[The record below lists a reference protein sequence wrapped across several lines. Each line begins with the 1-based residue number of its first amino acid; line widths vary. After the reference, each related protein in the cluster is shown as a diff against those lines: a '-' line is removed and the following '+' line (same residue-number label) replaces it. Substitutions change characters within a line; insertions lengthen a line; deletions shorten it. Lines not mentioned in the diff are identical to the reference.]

1 MFFPGN
7 FLADGLDDEI
17 RRDLL
22 QELPTQDYYARLYND
37 GPQAVSEQQD
47 AIVKFYEAAVELRNY
62 RNQQQRTLNLHRRF
76 FVTGEAGSG
85 KTFTYNVIHLKISRQ
100 IQIYRF

>member
-7 FLADGLDDEI
+7 FLADGLDEEI
-17 RRDLL
+17 RRDLE

-47 AIVKFYEAAVELRNY
+47 AIERFYDAAVELRNY
-62 RNQQQRTLNLHRRF
+62 RNKQQRSLNLHRRF

-85 KTFTYNVIHLKISRQ
+85 KTFTYNVIRLNNFWEFNFID
-100 IQIYRF
+100 F